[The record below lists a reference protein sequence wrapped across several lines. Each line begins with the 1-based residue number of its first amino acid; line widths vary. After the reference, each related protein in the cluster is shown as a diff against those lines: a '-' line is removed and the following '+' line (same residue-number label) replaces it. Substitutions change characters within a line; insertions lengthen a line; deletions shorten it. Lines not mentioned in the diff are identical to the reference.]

1 MKKYDIDKIIEK
13 VEKYKDMDLN
23 DVNPDD
29 IPDINEIK
37 IDRRKPK
44 EERILDFL
52 TVVENPYVF
61 KINGHLLQI
70 RFSDNTNKT
79 AEDCLT
85 NVLKNLY
92 R

>member
-23 DVNPDD
+23 EVNLDD

-37 IDRRKPK
+37 IDKRKSK

-52 TVVENPYVF
+52 SQVENPYVF
-61 KINGHLLQI
+61 KVNGHLVQI
-70 RFSDNTNKT
+70 GFTDNGKSV
-79 AEDCLT
+79 EDCLT
-85 NVLKNLY
+85 NVLESLY
-92 R
+92 K

>member
-1 MKKYDIDKIIEK
+1 MKKYGVDKIIEK
-13 VEKYKDMDLN
+13 IEKYKNMDLN
-23 DVNPDD
+23 DINPDD
-29 IPDINEIK
+29 IPDIKELK
-37 IDRRKPK
+37 IDKRKPK

-61 KINGHLLQI
+61 KINGRLVQI

>member
-13 VEKYKDMDLN
+13 VKKYKDMDLN

-37 IDRRKPK
+37 IDKRKPK

-52 TVVENPYVF
+52 SQVENPYVF
-61 KINGHLLQI
+61 KVNEHLVQIGFTDNGK
-70 RFSDNTNKT
+70 S
-79 AEDCLT
+79 AEDCLA
-85 NVLKNLY
+85 NVLESLY